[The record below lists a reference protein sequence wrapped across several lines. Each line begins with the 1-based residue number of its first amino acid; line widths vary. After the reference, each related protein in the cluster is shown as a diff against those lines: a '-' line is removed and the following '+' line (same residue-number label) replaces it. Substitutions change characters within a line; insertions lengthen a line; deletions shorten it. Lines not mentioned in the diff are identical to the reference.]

1 MKREDLF
8 ERLEPP
14 AGGVATLRQ
23 RMNARP
29 SSMARRLVPLA
40 ATLAI
45 AAALL
50 LFVFWSRSRTPDLV
64 AAARQRAGLEQV
76 ALGLAPSPGVVAAP
90 TEEERAS
97 TALAEVPTSNR
108 TVAFYWV
115 SSQR

>member
-8 ERLEPP
+8 DTTRAACRRSRHAAPN
-14 AGGVATLRQ
+14 A
-23 RMNARP
+23 MNARP

-108 TVAFYWV
+108 TVAFPYLG
-115 SSQR
+115 